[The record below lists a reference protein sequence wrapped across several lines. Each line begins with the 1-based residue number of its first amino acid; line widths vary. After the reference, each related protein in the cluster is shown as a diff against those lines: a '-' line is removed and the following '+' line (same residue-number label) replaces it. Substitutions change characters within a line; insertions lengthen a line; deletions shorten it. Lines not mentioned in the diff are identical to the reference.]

1 MKSLKYTNFLLT
13 VIAICLVYQCVKF
26 GAPPSAA
33 QAGYKPAVS
42 RATPVEIVGTP
53 TVKIAGSVD
62 TTISNMP
69 RVDVYRMSAIS
80 GSQVVM
86 PVTMVST
93 SYGRVMDVNIVGT
106 RQDLPVRVSNFPR

>member
-42 RATPVEIVGTP
+42 RATPVQIVGTP
-53 TVKIAGSVD
+53 TVKIEGRVD

-80 GSQVVM
+80 GNQVVM
-86 PVTMVST
+86 PVTMTT
-93 SYGRVMDVNIVGT
+93 SYGRAMDVNIVGT